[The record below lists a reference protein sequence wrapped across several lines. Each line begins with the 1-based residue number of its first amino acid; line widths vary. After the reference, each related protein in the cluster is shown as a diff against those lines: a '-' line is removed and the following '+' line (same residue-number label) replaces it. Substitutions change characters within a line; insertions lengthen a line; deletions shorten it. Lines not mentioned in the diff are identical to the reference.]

1 MATLHEYWDEQSEI
15 YALGALD
22 GQELKDFEAHL
33 ASGCTICEASLR
45 ETRETLN
52 FLHRSLEPVSPAT
65 AVKDRIL
72 QQIAG
77 EKVVPITVAQPKQTR
92 GWQRT
97 KGTIAAFIIA

>member
-52 FLHRSLEPVSPAT
+52 FLL
-65 AVKDRIL
+65 L
-72 QQIAG
+72 QLLNRNKRAAG
-77 EKVVPITVAQPKQTR
+77 RE
-92 GWQRT
+92 
-97 KGTIAAFIIA
+97 